1 MTDMGGSKYQPL
13 LNYLQSH
20 DRPEVTLTF
29 AEIEALLSA
38 TLPKSA
44 RQNKGWWGN
53 RVQGA
58 LQASAW
64 IDAGYRVAEVD
75 LSGEEVKFHRP
86 TSIYRVERLD
96 GVVLWNSESIKA
108 LRHQMGLTQNE
119 MAEQLG
125 VRQQTISE
133 WENGVYAPNRATSK
147 YLNMVAEQAGF
158 NYGLE
163 DTD

>member
-1 MTDMGGSKYQPL
+1 MIDMGGSKYQPL
-13 LNYLQSH
+13 LKYLQSS
-20 DRPEVTLTF
+20 DRSEVTLTF
-29 AEIEALLSA
+29 AEIEALLNA

-75 LSGEEVKFHRP
+75 LPGEKVKFHQP
-86 TSIYRVERLD
+86 TSVYRVERID
-96 GVVLWNSESIKA
+96 GAVVWNSESIKA
-108 LRHQMGLTQNE
+108 LRHQMGLTQIE

-147 YLNMVAEQAGF
+147 YLSMVAEQTGF

-163 DTD
+163 ATD

>member
-1 MTDMGGSKYQPL
+1 
-13 LNYLQSH
+13 
-20 DRPEVTLTF
+20 
-29 AEIEALLSA
+29 
-38 TLPKSA
+38 
-44 RQNKGWWGN
+44 
-53 RVQGA
+53 